1 MSLILEALRKSEA
14 ERRRAQAPD
23 LFAPAQVAVAP
34 ARRVPLA
41 WLAGGGT
48 LALVILA
55 LLLVRGFAPTPG
67 QSRPAN
73 AGTAIDT
80 PAGTPPTGAVPA
92 PATRNI
98 PANAAPR
105 LLPAEEKPPA
115 AVVDAS
121 PSEPVPQAGNA
132 DAAIAAPATAGGET
146 GEAAPGAEP
155 APSPPVAPASV
166 PEPPPVAD
174 AGAPMRLSELG
185 GETRRQLPP
194 LKLTMHMWNEAA
206 ERRFVILDGRRLA
219 EGDRIGAVRVAEIR
233 RDGVLLDWNGQRL
246 ELPLR

>member
-34 ARRVPLA
+34 ARRAPLA

-48 LALVILA
+48 LALVVVA
-55 LLLVRGFAPTPG
+55 LLLVRAFAPTPE
-67 QSRPAN
+67 QARPAN
-73 AGTAIDT
+73 AGTATDP
-80 PAGTPPTGAVPA
+80 PADARPAQAISA
-92 PATRNI
+92 PAT
-98 PANAAPR
+98 PTAPTSTAPR

-115 AVVDAS
+115 AVADAS
-121 PSEPVPQAGNA
+121 PSGPVPQAGNA
-132 DAAIAAPATAGGET
+132 DAAIATTTGGEVA
-146 GEAAPGAEP
+146 EAAPAAE
-155 APSPPVAPASV
+155 PVAPPPPAPAASV
-166 PEPPPVAD
+166 PEPPPAAD

-185 GETRRQLPP
+185 SEARRQLPP

-206 ERRFVILDGRRLA
+206 ERRFVILDGHRLA
-219 EGDRIGAVRVAEIR
+219 EGDRIGALRVAEIR